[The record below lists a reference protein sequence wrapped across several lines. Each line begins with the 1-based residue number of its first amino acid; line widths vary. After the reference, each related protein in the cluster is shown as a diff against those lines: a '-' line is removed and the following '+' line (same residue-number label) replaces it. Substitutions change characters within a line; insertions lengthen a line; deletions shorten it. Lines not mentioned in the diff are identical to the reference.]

1 MENKKNLSSMG
12 EMLCRIEFIEYI
24 TERKIMAKKSK
35 SSGKGETSALDTE
48 LYIPTPESGGII
60 SFYYLF
66 GGIGILMTI
75 FMIIYLVLRYVFHI
89 L

>member
-1 MENKKNLSSMG
+1 
-12 EMLCRIEFIEYI
+12 MLCRIGSIEYI

-35 SSGKGETSALDTE
+35 LSGKGESKASGKEETGASDTE

-66 GGIGILMTI
+66 GGIAVVMAIIMIGYILLH
-75 FMIIYLVLRYVFHI
+75 YLFHT